1 LGYGWRVNAPSSSS
15 AAVREQVAAASRKLA
30 AAGLVIGSG
39 GNVSARHGE
48 FVAVTATGGEL
59 EQLTAEEV
67 TIVDLDGNV
76 VEGDLAPTSEI
87 ELHLGAYR
95 RYDTGAVV
103 HTHAPVATAL
113 ACVLEDEL
121 PCVHYQMLMLG
132 GAVPVAPYRT
142 FGTPE
147 LAEATLDALEGH
159 MAVLMANHGTLTLGN
174 DLAQAVSNSLL
185 LEWAATVYWRAASI
199 GTPRA
204 LTEEERMAV
213 INAAVTR
220 SYGTLQAAEQ

>member
-1 LGYGWRVNAPSSSS
+1 MNAPSSSLLI
-15 AAVREQVAAASRKLA
+15 REQVAAASRKLA

-48 FVAVTATGGEL
+48 LVAVTATGGEL
-59 EQLTAEEV
+59 AQLSADQV

-76 VEGDLAPTSEI
+76 VEGDLAPTSEL

-113 ACVLEDEL
+113 ACVLEHEL

-132 GAVPVAPYRT
+132 GTVRVAPYRT
-142 FGTPE
+142 FGTSE
-147 LAEATLDALEGH
+147 LAEVTLDALEGRL
-159 MAVLMANHGTLTLGN
+159 AVLMANHGTLTLGGN
-174 DLAQAVSNSLL
+174 LNAAVANSEL

-199 GTPRA
+199 GVPRT
-204 LTEEERMAV
+204 LSEEQRMAV

-220 SYGTLQAAEQ
+220 SYGTLQGVEQ

>member
-1 LGYGWRVNAPSSSS
+1 MVWRVNAPSSSL
-15 AAVREQVAAASRKLA
+15 AIREQVAAASRKLA

-48 FVAVTATGGEL
+48 LVAVTATGGEL
-59 EQLTAEEV
+59 EQLSADQV

-95 RYDTGAVV
+95 RFGTGAVV

-113 ACVLEDEL
+113 ACVLDDEL

-132 GAVPVAPYRT
+132 GAVPVASYRT

-147 LAEATLDALEGH
+147 LAETTLDALEGH

-174 DLAQAVSNSLL
+174 DLQQAVSNSVL

-199 GTPRA
+199 GSPRA
-204 LTEEERMAV
+204 LNEEERMAV

-220 SYGTLQAAEQ
+220 SYGTLQEVEQ

>member
-1 LGYGWRVNAPSSSS
+1 MGYGWRVNAPSSSS